1 MKCKYEYLSLFQGVQ
16 HRPNNGVVGGGG
28 IYLFIFLNLSQELI
42 AVHGITALLQSNYIL
57 VHFVP
62 VLSLSH
68 RLFHFRFRYK
78 YYESVIITPLSYTV
92 GIIII

>member
-1 MKCKYEYLSLFQGVQ
+1 MNISLSFKVSNIDQIMALW
-16 HRPNNGVVGGGG
+16 GGGG